1 MEEFNSTVLTI
12 KAKIQEMFFV
22 WVRGSNSKSGWK
34 KGTINTNVMYIF
46 TGAENWFE
54 HLMGIG
60 DDVDSMALIPQVKE
74 DKFVVKDLDLDEW
87 MSFVDER
94 AEGIGEFTLKGRCH
108 AGGNLLS
115 FLKEQARKVKNR
127 HNQTMNYIQTANII
141 AEKLQGKAQLYKGAP
156 NVKKK
161 IKAAQANFLN
171 TVDDAVQATR
181 EQIQKIAAIMFPKT

>member
-46 TGAENWFE
+46 TGAENCFE
-54 HLMGIG
+54 HLGIG
-60 DDVDSMALIPQVKE
+60 VDVDTMALIPQVKE
-74 DKFVVKDLDLDEW
+74 DKFVVKDLDLNEW

-108 AGGNLLS
+108 AGGILLS
-115 FLKEQARKVKNR
+115 FLKEQARKVKKTQQNHELHTDRR
-127 HNQTMNYIQTANII
+127 HHCGEAAGQSA
-141 AEKLQGKAQLYKGAP
+141 ALQG
-156 NVKKK
+156 
-161 IKAAQANFLN
+161 
-171 TVDDAVQATR
+171 R
-181 EQIQKIAAIMFPKT
+181 PKCQEEN